1 MTTTDEH
8 TRGWALAPARLV
20 REDVKTLRKLY
31 AEAHS
36 IRPATTPWITEEI
49 AAARLHV
56 DREDERKLAL
66 AKLGREAPHVKILA
80 HAAENTITVE
90 VTVYPCIVPGALATH
105 VATHK
110 FRRGTHPK
118 EWTRIL
124 GRHCRHAFGVL
135 AHLRIRTLAEV
146 FATDEK
152 SVESS

>member
-8 TRGWALAPARLV
+8 TRGWALAPARLA

-31 AEAHS
+31 TEAHS
-36 IRPATTPWITEEI
+36 ILPPWLTDSTAT
-49 AAARLHV
+49 ARLHV

-66 AKLGREAPHVKILA
+66 AKLGREAPHVRVLVLIT
-80 HAAENTITVE
+80 ENTITAD
-90 VTVYPCIVPGALATH
+90 VTAVVDHPTGTH

-124 GRHCRHAFGVL
+124 GRHCRHALGVL

-146 FATDEK
+146 FS
-152 SVESS
+152 SVESY